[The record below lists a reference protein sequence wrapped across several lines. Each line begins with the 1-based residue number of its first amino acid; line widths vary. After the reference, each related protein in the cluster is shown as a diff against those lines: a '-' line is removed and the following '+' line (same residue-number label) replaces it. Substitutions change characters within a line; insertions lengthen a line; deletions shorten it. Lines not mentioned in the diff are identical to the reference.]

1 MNWNHP
7 HILARRERTACVI
20 IIGAFVL
27 LAGAFFRLQVL
38 GSDQYA
44 VQSRQ
49 NRLRPVVLAAPRG
62 LIVDR
67 KGVVLA
73 ENVPS
78 YTISILAPDP
88 AAFRATLDTMTPYTP
103 LSAAQIAD
111 VERRYERSPDN
122 PVAIIRDAPF
132 AVVAALEERRPSL
145 PGMIVQTEPKR
156 NYPYGELVSHVLG
169 YVGEVSEEE
178 LESGRIAG
186 ARLGALVG
194 RGGLEAQYDE
204 RLRGSD
210 GTRFVVVDAM
220 GRRIGDD
227 ASGGGLNAQQG
238 DTLHTS
244 LDFLLQQYIADNFP
258 VGKLGAVMAMDPR
271 NGEVLAMYSS
281 PSFDPNEFIG
291 GIDQDLWNS
300 WLASE
305 ETPLL
310 NRAIQGIYPPASP
323 WKLVIALMALE
334 RGEVDIDTEMPV
346 QCTGGYQYFNRY
358 FRCWKPSGHGHLNL
372 AEAIQQSC
380 DVFFYQLGLKLGLD
394 SILLQGGQWGLRNK
408 TGVDLPGEVSPLFPP
423 STEYFDEL
431 YGPQGWT
438 NAVTLNLAIGQGE
451 NSQTLI
457 SMMRFYSLF
466 ARGDGA
472 VPVPRFVMDGVPHDR
487 GPTLATPENV
497 LRLRNALEM
506 VVESGTAIR
515 SRVANLRIAGKTGT
529 AQNPHGPNH
538 GWFVG
543 FAPVDAPEIVV
554 GAIVEF
560 GEHGS
565 SVAPF
570 VNRVIARH
578 LLGSDSESDRP
589 VRWILPSDSAPVS
602 LPVPGDTSRIGP
614 GAADA
619 AARTR

>member
-7 HILARRERTACVI
+7 HNLARRERAAWVI
-20 IIGAFVL
+20 VIGAFVL

-49 NRLRPVVLAAPRG
+49 NRLRPLVLPAPRG

-67 KGVVLA
+67 NGVVLA

-88 AAFRATLDTMTPYTP
+88 AAFRATLDTMAPYTP
-103 LSAAQIAD
+103 LSPAQRAD

-132 AVVAALEERRPSL
+132 TVVAALEERRPSL

-169 YVGEVSEEE
+169 YVGEISEDE
-178 LESGRIAG
+178 LESGEVAG
-186 ARLGALVG
+186 AHLGALVG

-204 RLRGSD
+204 RLRGAD

-227 ASGGGLNAQQG
+227 ASGGGLDPRQG

-244 LDFLLQQYIADNFP
+244 LDFLLQQYIVDNFP
-258 VGKLGAVMAMDPR
+258 AGKLGAVMAMDPR
-271 NGEVLAMYSS
+271 NGEILAMYSA

-291 GIDQDLWNS
+291 GVDQELWNS
-300 WLASE
+300 WLSSE
-305 ETPLL
+305 DTPLL
-310 NRAIQGIYPPASP
+310 NRAVQGIYPPASP
-323 WKLVIALMALE
+323 WKLVVALMALE

-346 QCTGGYQYFNRY
+346 PCTGGYQYGNRY
-358 FRCWKPSGHGHLNL
+358 FRCWKPTGHGHLNL

-394 SILLQGGQWGLRNK
+394 SMLVQGGQWGLRDK
-408 TGVDLPGEVSPLFPP
+408 TGVDLPGEVSPLFPA

-438 NAVTLNLAIGQGE
+438 TAVTLNLAIGQGE

-472 VPVPRFVMDGVPHDR
+472 VPVPRLVKDGEPPDR
-487 GPTLATPENV
+487 GTTLATPDNV

-506 VVESGTAIR
+506 VVESGTAVR

-529 AQNPHGPNH
+529 AQNSHGPNH

-543 FAPVDAPEIVV
+543 FAPVQAPEIVV

-560 GEHGS
+560 GEHGA

-578 LLGSDSESDRP
+578 LLGPDSESDRP
-589 VRWILPSDSAPVS
+589 VRWILPSDSAPVPV
-602 LPVPGDTSRIGP
+602 PVPGDTSRIGTA
-614 GAADA
+614 AADA

>member
-1 MNWNHP
+1 
-7 HILARRERTACVI
+7 
-20 IIGAFVL
+20 
-27 LAGAFFRLQVL
+27 
-38 GSDQYA
+38 
-44 VQSRQ
+44 
-49 NRLRPVVLAAPRG
+49 
-62 LIVDR
+62 
-67 KGVVLA
+67 
-73 ENVPS
+73 
-78 YTISILAPDP
+78 
-88 AAFRATLDTMTPYTP
+88 
-103 LSAAQIAD
+103 
-111 VERRYERSPDN
+111 
-122 PVAIIRDAPF
+122 
-132 AVVAALEERRPSL
+132 
-145 PGMIVQTEPKR
+145 
-156 NYPYGELVSHVLG
+156 
-169 YVGEVSEEE
+169 
-178 LESGRIAG
+178 
-186 ARLGALVG
+186 
-194 RGGLEAQYDE
+194 
-204 RLRGSD
+204 
-210 GTRFVVVDAM
+210 M

-227 ASGGGLNAQQG
+227 ASGGGLDPQQG

-258 VGKLGAVMAMDPR
+258 AGKLGAVMAMDPR
-271 NGEVLAMYSS
+271 DGEILAMYSS
-281 PSFDPNEFIG
+281 PSFDPNAFIG

-305 ETPLL
+305 DTPLL
-310 NRAIQGIYPPASP
+310 NRAVQGIYPPASP

-346 QCTGGYQYFNRY
+346 PCTGGYQYGNRY
-358 FRCWKPSGHGHLNL
+358 FRCWKPTGHGHLNL

-394 SILLQGGQWGLRNK
+394 SILLQAGQWGLRDK
-408 TGVDLPGEVSPLFPP
+408 TGVDLPGEVSPVFPA
-423 STEYFDEL
+423 STKYFDEL

-438 NAVTLNLAIGQGE
+438 NAVTLNIAIGQGE

-472 VPVPRFVMDGVPHDR
+472 VPVPRFVKDGEPPDR
-487 GPTLATPENV
+487 GTMLATPDNV

-506 VVESGTAIR
+506 VVESGTAVR

-529 AQNPHGPNH
+529 AQNSHGPNH

-543 FAPVDAPEIVV
+543 FAPVQAPEIVV

-578 LLGSDSESDRP
+578 LLGPDSELDRP

-602 LPVPGDTSRIGP
+602 MPVPGDTSRIGTA
-614 GAADA
+614 AADA